1 MTRLDWGDRASSI
14 AAAVVAAAALSL
26 AIVRFTPLV
35 ALVVPLIA
43 GLMVVTLTVRRL
55 GRHVDE
61 AMAGRI
67 MWWAVVS
74 LFLHLAAGLVITN
87 SSLSLYLGGDAFT
100 YHKGAIAILRH
111 WNDGFPMPA
120 NLQHGKE
127 GFYYVLAVLYWMIGV
142 STTAGLVL
150 NATLSALLVPVLV
163 DSTRRLFGPSA
174 MRFIPP
180 LAVLLP
186 GLFIWSTQLL
196 KEACVLFLVTLA
208 VNCALR
214 LAERVTPGALVV
226 LTTSLAALM
235 TFRAQVGFV
244 LAAGTLL
251 GLTVGRGRL
260 LGGLGTG
267 MGALSV
273 VAILVGSVGLGYAGF
288 QVAID
293 SNLKQAD
300 VVRLDLATSAKS
312 GFADDVHIS
321 TTGQAVRF
329 LPRGLSALLLGPFPW
344 QLGSVRQLPAI
355 VDVLAWW
362 YLIPFLW
369 RGLRRGWQLAGRRLL
384 VLALPATA
392 ASMVLAL
399 ATGNFGTI
407 VRERTQIVVIVL
419 PVIAYGLSLRRPE
432 AESPDLAPE
441 MGLPATAATAVA

>member
-1 MTRLDWGDRASSI
+1 MTRLDWGDRGQGI
-14 AAAVVAAAALSL
+14 PAAVALAVALSV

-35 ALVVPLIA
+35 ALFVPLIA
-43 GLMVVTLTVRRL
+43 GLMAVTLTVRRL

-61 AMAGRI
+61 AMVGRI
-67 MWWAVVS
+67 MWWAVLS

-100 YHKGAIAILRH
+100 YHKGAIGLVRH

-127 GFYYVLAVLYWMIGV
+127 GYYYVLAVVYWMVGP

-150 NATLSALLVPVLV
+150 NATLSALLVPLLV

-174 MRFIPP
+174 TWPIPP
-180 LAVLLP
+180 LAVVLP
-186 GLFIWSTQLL
+186 GLFIWSAQLL

-214 LAERVTPGALVV
+214 VAERVTPGALVV

-244 LAAGTLL
+244 LAAGMLL
-251 GLTVGRGRL
+251 GLTLGRGRL
-260 LGGLGTG
+260 LRGLGTG
-267 MGALSV
+267 VGALSV

-300 VVRLDLATSAKS
+300 VVRLDLATSARS
-312 GFADDVHIS
+312 GFAGDAHIA

-329 LPRGLSALLLGPFPW
+329 LPQGLSALLLGPFPW

-369 RGLRRGWQLAGRRLL
+369 RGLRRGWQIVGRRLL

-407 VRERTQIVVIVL
+407 VRERTQIVVILL
-419 PVIAYGLSLRRPE
+419 PMIAYGLSLRR
-432 AESPDLAPE
+432 ART
-441 MGLPATAATAVA
+441 GLPEVTAEAALPVAAA